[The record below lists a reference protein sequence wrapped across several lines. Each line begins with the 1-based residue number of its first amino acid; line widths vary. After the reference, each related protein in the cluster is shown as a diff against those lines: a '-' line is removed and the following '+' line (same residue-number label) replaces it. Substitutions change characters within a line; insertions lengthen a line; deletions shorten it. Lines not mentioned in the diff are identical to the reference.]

1 MVLPG
6 QEPRRHAPGV
16 LLILLVEDDPRLAG
30 LVCDYLRG
38 AGLQVRHV
46 GDGDEAVRVILDD
59 PPELVLLDVELP
71 GRDGLAV
78 CRAVRERYAGPIVM
92 LTARADEIDEI
103 VGLEVG
109 ADAYL
114 AKPVSP
120 RRLLAHVRAQLRRPS
135 AALQQGPLSVDPSR
149 REALLHGEV
158 LSLGDAEFD
167 LLVRLVERAGEVV
180 RREDLLRELRGLD
193 YDGLDRS
200 IDQRISRLRKAL
212 GADWIKTVRGEG
224 YLLRPPR

>member
-1 MVLPG
+1 M
-6 QEPRRHAPGV
+6 R
-16 LLILLVEDDPRLAG
+16 
-30 LVCDYLRG
+30 DYLVG
-38 AGLQVRHV
+38 AGLEVEVVR
-46 GDGDEAVRVILDD
+46 DGDAAVKRILETN
-59 PPELVLLDVELP
+59 PELVLLDIELP

-92 LTARADEIDEI
+92 LTARGDEIDEI
-103 VGLEVG
+103 IGLEVG

-120 RRLLAHVRAQLRRPS
+120 RKLLAHVRAQLRRPS
-135 AALQQGPLSVDPSR
+135 GALTEGPLTVCPSR
-149 REALLHGEV
+149 REALLDGDL

-167 LLVRLVERAGEVV
+167 LLVRLVERAGQVV
-180 RREDLLRELRGLD
+180 RREDLLRELRGLN

-212 GADWIKTVRGEG
+212 GPDWIKTVRGEG